1 MIYTPDAWVLIKTP
15 DCVKVLAGW
24 KGGYLNGDEWRLSSG
39 VTKIEDADNC
49 WKMTNHSGSI
59 YYCVKHLSGV
69 MSIMADTYKTLTDN
83 GCIEIEVK
91 DYVQD

>member
-39 VTKIEDADNC
+39 VTKIEDIDNV
-49 WKMTNHSGSI
+49 WKITNHSGSI
-59 YYCVKHLSGV
+59 YYCVKRLSGV
-69 MSIMADTYKTLTDN
+69 IFIMRSVYKELIDN
-83 GCIEIEVK
+83 GCVEIGVDEFE
-91 DYVQD
+91 